1 MKLAVVGKWG
11 SGKTTLSR
19 LLTHYIAQTKPV
31 LGIDSD
37 HNMDYI
43 DLMWLVFDDQTPT
56 FKNHYEA
63 IFTHIE
69 GKNSD
74 KKASKTIAENLGYHK
89 FSLHPQDD
97 FSQQILIP
105 HRENIH
111 LGVVGLGSDDV
122 MSGGMCAHGISNPLK
137 IYLSLLDEGESD
149 VVVDG
154 VAGVDMINFGLYHAC
169 DFLLI
174 AVEPSRNGVKVAKQ
188 IQKICDMSQVNYGF
202 VINKYQE
209 NDYVH
214 DLIKVADGK
223 IIGHIPYDDGIFQYD
238 YEQVTDDTKTAIQ
251 NIYDYCTNH
260 QWWSLVER
268 MMRLEEIK
276 KG

>member
-1 MKLAVVGKWG
+1 MKLAVVGKWW

-19 LLTHYIAQTKPV
+19 LLTHYIAQTKSV
-31 LGIDSD
+31 VGIDSD

-43 DLMWLVFDDQTPT
+43 DLMGLVYDDQTPT
-56 FKNHYEA
+56 FKNHYNEL
-63 IFTHIE
+63 FLFLE
-69 GKNSD
+69 WEESQ

-89 FSLHPQDD
+89 FALHPQDD
-97 FSQQILIP
+97 FSQKILIS
-105 HRENIH
+105 HGDNIH
-111 LGVVGLGSDDV
+111 LGVVWLGSDDV
-122 MSGGMCAHGISNPLK
+122 MSSGMCAHGISNPLK
-137 IYLSLLDEGESD
+137 VYLALLDEGESD

-174 AVEPSRNGVKVAKQ
+174 AVEPSRNGVKVAQQ
-188 IQKICDMSQVNYGF
+188 IQKLCDMSQVNYGF

-209 NDYVH
+209 NDYIH
-214 DLIKVADGK
+214 DFIKAADDK

-238 YEQVTDDTKTAIQ
+238 YDQVTDTTKIAIQ
-251 NIYDYCTNH
+251 SIYEYCADH

-276 KG
+276 KK